1 MLPREISDFAR
12 EAVEPIRAR
21 KQRRAAEDE
30 LLDHLETVYEQNLA
44 TGMEEKEAAENAV
57 AHMGKL
63 KTLQARYAD
72 LYGGVEPRP
81 MHVTMDCLGLGLL
94 LSHLCLFISPNTDL
108 LFQVAGGLLVLFS
121 MLRLRTVSEK
131 ADKIFFLQPAVLFLQ
146 IFAYGLSLYFG
157 LYSVPAA
164 IAHLAAWV
172 ADGIFLCALYPAL
185 CEIYNSAYEPGDPLT
200 PGILPALFLP
210 LFGDFFYC
218 LAWWDADSNETYRN
232 TSGFWLGNEGLIYEV
247 CAAVIFTVLF
257 WRMRRVVCSGEPQ
270 ETRLEPFTKKSRRR
284 FTAVVLVFALLPI
297 LGMAAAALRVP
308 STAPYTQA
316 DTQSTDAAAAREH
329 LVSLGLP
336 ADIAA
341 DLPDSEVLLYTDM
354 ATMQVITDSI
364 SAKNWYGPDIT
375 MRAYQFWGDSWEN
388 SGVRTLFCL
397 QYPETYTA
405 HFRESLY
412 FQYDRENFI
421 FSQAET
427 PSRLCLVLADKAG
440 ETVRVTPLQESA
452 DERGD
457 DFFYEQ
463 MRAPIGCENA
473 FPRGST
479 NRRVYIAATR
489 HVGCGSGWGQLL
501 TTESVYSS
509 QQLPFS
515 ENGLGLTESA
525 YVRMTDGYSYSSD
538 QVRFLEQWD
547 MFGYTQ
553 APYVTTYDGSFSW
566 DALEGESGAT
576 RAQVR

>member
-1 MLPREISDFAR
+1 MPPREIADFAR

-94 LSHLCLFISPNTDL
+94 LSHLCLFVSPNTDL

-172 ADGIFLCALYPAL
+172 ADGIFLCALYAVL
-185 CEIYNSAYEPGDPLT
+185 CEVYNAAYEPGDPLI
-200 PGILPALFLP
+200 PGIFPSLFLF
-210 LFGDFFYC
+210 LLSDFFYC
-218 LAWWDADSNETYRN
+218 AMWRESTERSAYMEDLEHYMGRSMPVAMV
-232 TSGFWLGNEGLIYEV
+232 I
-247 CAAVIFTVLF
+247 AAVVFTVLF

-284 FTAVVLVFALLPI
+284 FAAVVLVFALLPI
-297 LGMAAAALRVP
+297 LGMVAAALRAP
-308 STAPYTQA
+308 STAPYVQA
-316 DTQSTDAAAAREH
+316 DAQNVNAAAAREH
-329 LVSLGLP
+329 LLSLGLP
-336 ADIAA
+336 ADIVA

-354 ATMQVITDSI
+354 ATMQVITDSTAGE
-364 SAKNWYGPDIT
+364 SWYGPDMT
-375 MRAYQFWGDSWEN
+375 VRAYQFWGSSWEDN
-388 SGVRTLFCL
+388 GVRTLYCL
-397 QYPETYTA
+397 CYPDGYEA

-412 FQYDRENFI
+412 FLFDPDA
-421 FSQAET
+421 FSP
-427 PSRLCLVLADKAG
+427 PSTEHAPARLCLVLAEKEG
-440 ETVRVTPLQESA
+440 ESVQITPFQESWNA
-452 DERGD
+452 QEDAYSNMA
-457 DFFYEQ
+457 YE
-463 MRAPIGCENA
+463 PIGCEYA
-473 FPRGST
+473 FPHGST
-479 NRRVYIAATR
+479 NRRVYVAATR
-489 HVGCGSGWGQLL
+489 HFGGGDAWGDLVSTEGLYFSQRFPLSG
-501 TTESVYSS
+501 
-509 QQLPFS
+509 
-515 ENGLGLTESA
+515 NGLGLAERASNYLMHRYSPSSKFIQQWQLDGVTQTPIDPEHYTEKQEP
-525 YVRMTDGYSYSSD
+525 V
-538 QVRFLEQWD
+538 
-547 MFGYTQ
+547 FG
-553 APYVTTYDGSFSW
+553 
-566 DALEGESGAT
+566 
-576 RAQVR
+576 

>member
-1 MLPREISDFAR
+1 MLPREIADFAR
-12 EAVEPIRAR
+12 EAVERIRVR

-121 MLRLRTVSEK
+121 MLRLRTVSQK
-131 ADKIFFLQPAVLFLQ
+131 ARKIFFLQPAVLFFQ

-218 LAWWDADSNETYRN
+218 LAWWDADSNEIYRN

-247 CAAVIFTVLF
+247 CAAVVFTVLF
-257 WRMRRVVCSGEPQ
+257 WRMRRVICSGEPQ
-270 ETRLEPFTKKSRRR
+270 ETILEPFTRKSRRR
-284 FTAVVLVFALLPI
+284 FTAVILVFALLPI
-297 LGMAAAALRVP
+297 LGMVAAALRVP
-308 STAPYTQA
+308 STAPYMQA
-316 DTQSTDAAAAREH
+316 DAQNMDAAAAREH
-329 LVSLGLP
+329 LLSLGLP
-336 ADIAA
+336 ADIVA
-341 DLPDSEVLLYTDM
+341 DLPDSEVLLYTDL
-354 ATMQVITDSI
+354 ATMQVITDST
-364 SAKNWYGPDIT
+364 SGESWYGPDIT
-375 MRAYQFWGDSWEN
+375 MRAYQFWGDSWEDN
-388 SGVRTLFCL
+388 GVRTLYSLC
-397 QYPETYTA
+397 YPDGYEA

-412 FQYDRENFI
+412 FLFDGDAFLR
-421 FSQAET
+421 
-427 PSRLCLVLADKAG
+427 PSTGHAPARLCLVLAEKEG
-440 ETVRVTPLQESA
+440 ETVQITPFQESWNEQEDYYSNMA
-452 DERGD
+452 
-457 DFFYEQ
+457 YE
-463 MRAPIGCENA
+463 PIGCEYA
-473 FPRGST
+473 FPHGST
-479 NRRVYIAATR
+479 NRRVYVAATR
-489 HVGCGSGWGQLL
+489 HFGGGDAWGNLVATEGLYFSQRFPLSG
-501 TTESVYSS
+501 
-509 QQLPFS
+509 
-515 ENGLGLTESA
+515 NGLGLAERASNYLMHRHSASSKFIQQWQLDGVTKTPIDPEHYTEKQEP
-525 YVRMTDGYSYSSD
+525 V
-538 QVRFLEQWD
+538 
-547 MFGYTQ
+547 FG
-553 APYVTTYDGSFSW
+553 
-566 DALEGESGAT
+566 
-576 RAQVR
+576 

>member
-94 LSHLCLFISPNTDL
+94 LSHLCLFVSPNTDL

-121 MLRLRTVSEK
+121 MLRLRTVSQK
-131 ADKIFFLQPAVLFLQ
+131 ARKIFFLQPAALFLQ
-146 IFAYGLSLYFG
+146 VFAFCATMYFG
-157 LYSVPAA
+157 ILTVPAA
-164 IAHLAAWV
+164 VTHIAAWV
-172 ADGIFLCALYPAL
+172 ADGIFICALYAVL
-185 CEIYNSAYEPGDPLT
+185 CEVYNAAYEPGDPLI
-200 PGILPALFLP
+200 PGIFPSLFLF
-210 LFGDFFYC
+210 LLGDFFYC
-218 LAWWDADSNETYRN
+218 AIWWDSTERSAYMEDIEQCMGRSMPVAMV
-232 TSGFWLGNEGLIYEV
+232 I
-247 CAAVIFTVLF
+247 AAVIFTVLF

-297 LGMAAAALRVP
+297 LGMVAAALRAP

-329 LVSLGLP
+329 LLSLGLP
-336 ADIAA
+336 ADIVA

-354 ATMQVITDSI
+354 ATMQVITDST
-364 SAKNWYGPDIT
+364 SGESWYGPDMT
-375 MRAYQFWGDSWEN
+375 VRAYQFWGKDWHADN
-388 SGVRTLFCL
+388 GVRTLYSLC
-397 QYPETYTA
+397 YPDGYEAY
-405 HFRESLY
+405 FRESLY
-412 FQYDRENFI
+412 FQYDREIFI
-421 FSQAET
+421 LSQDET

-440 ETVRVTPLQESA
+440 ETVRVTPFQESW
-452 DERGD
+452 DEQSNYDSIGA
-457 DFFYEQ
+457 F
-463 MRAPIGCENA
+463 APIGCEYT
-473 FPRGST
+473 FPHGST

-489 HVGCGSGWGQLL
+489 HFGGGFTWDRQVAIGWLY
-501 TTESVYSS
+501 TS
-509 QQLPFS
+509 QRLPLS
-515 ENGLGLTESA
+515 PDGLGLAENANARLDSHTFI
-525 YVRMTDGYSYSSD
+525 SSPV
-538 QVRFLEQWD
+538 QEGVVLEWSS
-547 MFGYTQ
+547 FGYTQ
-553 APYVTTYDGSFSW
+553 APPAPVGT
-566 DALEGESGAT
+566 E
-576 RAQVR
+576 

>member
-1 MLPREISDFAR
+1 MLPREIADFAR

-94 LSHLCLFISPNTDL
+94 LSHLCLFVSPNTDL

-131 ADKIFFLQPAVLFLQ
+131 ADKIFFLQPAALFLQ
-146 IFAYGLSLYFG
+146 VFAFCATM
-157 LYSVPAA
+157 YSGIMTVPAA
-164 IAHLAAWV
+164 VTHIAAWV

-247 CAAVIFTVLF
+247 CAAVVFTVLF

-270 ETRLEPFTKKSRRR
+270 ETILEPFTRKSRRR
-284 FTAVVLVFALLPI
+284 FTAVILVFALLPI

-308 STAPYTQA
+308 STAPYMQA
-316 DTQSTDAAAAREH
+316 DAQNMDAAAAREH

-354 ATMQVITDSI
+354 ATMQVITDST
-364 SAKNWYGPDIT
+364 SGESWYGPDMT

-388 SGVRTLFCL
+388 NAVRTLFCL
-397 QYPETYTA
+397 QYPETCAA

-412 FQYDRENFI
+412 FQYDREIFI
-421 FSQAET
+421 LSQDET

-440 ETVRVTPLQESA
+440 ETVRVTPFQESW
-452 DERGD
+452 DEQSNYDSIGA
-457 DFFYEQ
+457 F
-463 MRAPIGCENA
+463 APIGCEYA
-473 FPRGST
+473 FPHGST
-479 NRRVYIAATR
+479 NRRVYVAATR
-489 HVGCGSGWGQLL
+489 HFGGGDAWGDLVSTEGLYFSQRFPLSG
-501 TTESVYSS
+501 
-509 QQLPFS
+509 
-515 ENGLGLTESA
+515 NGLGLAERASNYLMHRYSPSSKFIQQWQLDGVTQTPIDPEHYTEKQEP
-525 YVRMTDGYSYSSD
+525 V
-538 QVRFLEQWD
+538 
-547 MFGYTQ
+547 FG
-553 APYVTTYDGSFSW
+553 
-566 DALEGESGAT
+566 
-576 RAQVR
+576 

>member
-1 MLPREISDFAR
+1 MLPREIADFAR

-121 MLRLRTVSEK
+121 MLRLRTVSQK
-131 ADKIFFLQPAVLFLQ
+131 ARKIFFLQPAVLFFQ

-218 LAWWDADSNETYRN
+218 LAWWDADSNEIYRN

-247 CAAVIFTVLF
+247 CAAVVFTVLF
-257 WRMRRVVCSGEPQ
+257 WRMRRVICSGEPQ
-270 ETRLEPFTKKSRRR
+270 ETILEPFTRKSRRR
-284 FTAVVLVFALLPI
+284 FTAVILVFALLPI
-297 LGMAAAALRVP
+297 LGMVAAALRVP
-308 STAPYTQA
+308 STAPYMQA
-316 DTQSTDAAAAREH
+316 DAQNMDAAAAREH
-329 LVSLGLP
+329 LLSLGLP
-336 ADIAA
+336 ADIVA

-354 ATMQVITDSI
+354 ATMQVITDST
-364 SAKNWYGPDIT
+364 SGESWYGPDIT
-375 MRAYQFWGDSWEN
+375 MRAYQFWGDSWEDN
-388 SGVRTLFCL
+388 GVRTLYSLC
-397 QYPETYTA
+397 YPDGYEA

-412 FQYDRENFI
+412 FLFDGDAFLR
-421 FSQAET
+421 
-427 PSRLCLVLADKAG
+427 PSTGHAPARLCLVLAEKEG
-440 ETVRVTPLQESA
+440 ETVQITPFQESWNEQEDYYSNMA
-452 DERGD
+452 
-457 DFFYEQ
+457 YE
-463 MRAPIGCENA
+463 PIGCEYA
-473 FPRGST
+473 FPHGST
-479 NRRVYIAATR
+479 NRRVYVAATR
-489 HVGCGSGWGQLL
+489 HFGGGDAWGNLVATEGLYFSQRFPLSG
-501 TTESVYSS
+501 
-509 QQLPFS
+509 
-515 ENGLGLTESA
+515 NGLGLAERASNYLMHRHSASSKFIQQWQLDGVTKTPIDPEHYTEKQEP
-525 YVRMTDGYSYSSD
+525 V
-538 QVRFLEQWD
+538 
-547 MFGYTQ
+547 FG
-553 APYVTTYDGSFSW
+553 
-566 DALEGESGAT
+566 
-576 RAQVR
+576 

>member
-1 MLPREISDFAR
+1 MLPREIADFAR

-121 MLRLRTVSEK
+121 MLRLRTVSQK
-131 ADKIFFLQPAVLFLQ
+131 ARKIFFLQPAVLFFQ

-218 LAWWDADSNETYRN
+218 LAWWDADSNEIYRN

-247 CAAVIFTVLF
+247 CAAVVFTVLF
-257 WRMRRVVCSGEPQ
+257 WRMRRVICSGEPQ
-270 ETRLEPFTKKSRRR
+270 ETILEPFTRKSRRR
-284 FTAVVLVFALLPI
+284 FTAVILVFALLPI
-297 LGMAAAALRVP
+297 LGMVAAALRVP
-308 STAPYTQA
+308 STAPYMQA
-316 DTQSTDAAAAREH
+316 DAQNMDAAAAREH
-329 LVSLGLP
+329 LLSLGLP
-336 ADIAA
+336 ADIVA

-354 ATMQVITDSI
+354 ATMQVITDST
-364 SAKNWYGPDIT
+364 SGESWYGPDIT
-375 MRAYQFWGDSWEN
+375 MRAYQFWGDSWEDN
-388 SGVRTLFCL
+388 GVRTLYSLC
-397 QYPETYTA
+397 YPDGYEA

-412 FQYDRENFI
+412 FLFDGDAFI
-421 FSQAET
+421 R
-427 PSRLCLVLADKAG
+427 PSTGHAPARLCLVLAEKEG
-440 ETVRVTPLQESA
+440 ETVQITPFQESWNEQEDYYSNMA
-452 DERGD
+452 
-457 DFFYEQ
+457 YE
-463 MRAPIGCENA
+463 PIGCEYA
-473 FPRGST
+473 FPHGST
-479 NRRVYIAATR
+479 NRRVYVAATR
-489 HVGCGSGWGQLL
+489 HFGGGDAWGNLVATEGLYFSQRFPLSG
-501 TTESVYSS
+501 
-509 QQLPFS
+509 
-515 ENGLGLTESA
+515 NGLGLAERASNYLMHRHSASSKFIQQWQLDGVTKTPIDPEHYTEKQEP
-525 YVRMTDGYSYSSD
+525 V
-538 QVRFLEQWD
+538 
-547 MFGYTQ
+547 FG
-553 APYVTTYDGSFSW
+553 
-566 DALEGESGAT
+566 
-576 RAQVR
+576 

>member
-1 MLPREISDFAR
+1 MLPREIADFAR

-81 MHVTMDCLGLGLL
+81 MHVTMDGLGLGLL

-121 MLRLRTVSEK
+121 MLRLRTVSQK
-131 ADKIFFLQPAVLFLQ
+131 ARKIFFLQPAVLFFQ

-218 LAWWDADSNETYRN
+218 LAWWDADSNEIYRN

-247 CAAVIFTVLF
+247 CAAVVFTVLF
-257 WRMRRVVCSGEPQ
+257 WRMRRVICSGEPQ
-270 ETRLEPFTKKSRRR
+270 ETILEPFTRKSRRR
-284 FTAVVLVFALLPI
+284 FTAVILVFALLPI
-297 LGMAAAALRVP
+297 LGMVAAALRVP
-308 STAPYTQA
+308 STAPYMQA
-316 DTQSTDAAAAREH
+316 DAQNMDAAAAREH
-329 LVSLGLP
+329 LLSLGLP
-336 ADIAA
+336 ADIVA

-354 ATMQVITDSI
+354 ATMQVITDST
-364 SAKNWYGPDIT
+364 SGESWYGPDIT
-375 MRAYQFWGDSWEN
+375 MRAYQFWGDSWEDN
-388 SGVRTLFCL
+388 GVRPLYSRC
-397 QYPETYTA
+397 YPDGYEA

-412 FQYDRENFI
+412 FLFDGDAFLR
-421 FSQAET
+421 
-427 PSRLCLVLADKAG
+427 PSTGHAPARLCLVLAEKEG
-440 ETVRVTPLQESA
+440 ETVQITPFQESWNEQEDYYSNMA
-452 DERGD
+452 
-457 DFFYEQ
+457 YE
-463 MRAPIGCENA
+463 PIGCEYA
-473 FPRGST
+473 FPHGST
-479 NRRVYIAATR
+479 NRRVYVAATR
-489 HVGCGSGWGQLL
+489 HFGGGDAWGNLVATEGLYFSQRFPLSG
-501 TTESVYSS
+501 
-509 QQLPFS
+509 
-515 ENGLGLTESA
+515 NGLGLAERASNYLMHRHSASSKFIQQWQLDGVTKTPIDPEHYTENQEP
-525 YVRMTDGYSYSSD
+525 V
-538 QVRFLEQWD
+538 
-547 MFGYTQ
+547 FG
-553 APYVTTYDGSFSW
+553 
-566 DALEGESGAT
+566 
-576 RAQVR
+576 